1 MNELNFL
8 ISKIR
13 SLNYKS
19 VKSIYDEID
28 VPENVKITP
37 ETISNLLTKTNTFS
51 QRVLLLTAIVDDLN
65 EVTPEIKKTIM
76 INRETLNFI
85 LRVTL
90 LDSNELVVTEE
101 NEDGTYSYTL
111 EGSKKEQSIKNLY
124 EKAIEEFKLLT
135 T

>member
-8 ISKIR
+8 VSKIR
-13 SLNYKS
+13 SFNYKS
-19 VKSIYDEID
+19 VKSIYDELD

-37 ETISNLLTKTNTFS
+37 EIISHLLTKPNTFS

-65 EVTPEIKKTIM
+65 EVTPEIKETIM

-90 LDSNELVVTEE
+90 LGSDELVVTEE

-111 EGSKKEQSIKNLY
+111 EGSKKEQRIKNLY
-124 EKAIEEFKLLT
+124 EKSIEEFKLLT